1 MTPVVLT
8 HYTATTCL
16 GRGLGPTIAALR
28 GGRGGL
34 ARCAFE
40 TAALDTFVGEVAGV
54 DDERLPA
61 SLSEFDCRN
70 NRLAQ
75 LALGQDGFEAAV
87 REAISRVG
95 RRRFGLFVGTSTSG
109 ILETEIAYRN
119 RDPVSGSLPASLV
132 YRGSHNSYSVGA
144 FLRAVLDLDGPSVV
158 ISTACS
164 SSAKAFGS
172 AQRMMAA
179 GLIDAALVGGV
190 DSLCLTTLYGFY
202 SLQLTGTGPCRPF
215 AADRDGI
222 SIGEAGAFA
231 LLERPG
237 PAVRAARVTLL
248 GVGESSDAWHLS
260 SPHPDGLGAR
270 LAMQAALSA
279 AGLKP
284 AQVDYLNLHGTAT
297 PSNDRA
303 ECRAVRALF
312 GSEVP
317 CSSTKGAT
325 GHTLGASGAVEAVI
339 AAIAIEHGFMP
350 AGINTDTVDPEL
362 DVCYLTATR
371 EQRPLKVLSKS
382 FGFGGTNCSLLFG
395 RCG

>member
-61 SLSEFDCRN
+61 SLGEFDCRN

-119 RDPVSGSLPASLV
+119 RDPVSGALPASLV

-279 AGLKP
+279 AGLQP

-325 GHTLGASGAVEAVI
+325 GHTLGAAGAVEAVI

-371 EQRPLKVLSKS
+371 EQRPSKVLSNS

>member
-371 EQRPLKVLSKS
+371 EQRPSKVLSNS